1 MLISEK
7 DKVRYVWTLLRIV
20 VIKNYIKGGDQVRL
34 FKQFTALENRN
45 QRRGQKNYQK
55 ELSRMESYKNF
66 Y

>member
-1 MLISEK
+1 MLISEM
-7 DKVRYVWTLLRIV
+7 DKVRFGWILPRIV
-20 VIKNYIKGGDQVRL
+20 RIKNYIKGGDQVRL

-45 QRRGQKNYQK
+45 QRREHKNYKK